1 MKDKEYIKYLKDN
14 VMTSKM
20 VSEELGVTREGIR
33 YLIREKKLTPVI
45 SERNTTI
52 FGRREVERYKKER
65 DGD

>member
-1 MKDKEYIKYLKDN
+1 
-14 VMTSKM
+14 MTSKM

-52 FGRREVERYKKER
+52 FGRREVEKYKKQR